1 MCVSR
6 ILVGMTIHLDQLQAL
21 AQQHGTP
28 LFVYSTE
35 NLKQRAQQLKALVLP
50 YGFTPRYAAKANM
63 HPGIIEMFDE
73 YDIAF
78 DASSSYEATK
88 LMEMGV
94 KGGAI
99 SLSSQQ
105 PAHNLDVLLES
116 GVRYVATSMHQL
128 ELFLNSPARSDTV
141 GLRVN
146 PGLGAGHNNRTT
158 TGGANSS
165 FGLWN
170 EYIGDA
176 LSIAK
181 ASGVRIATLH
191 VHIGSGADP
200 HMWAAVMDTALELV
214 ERMPDVTTLD
224 IGGGFKV
231 KRFSDEQEADMEA
244 IALAFSER
252 LVRFGNVTGRE
263 IHLEVEPGT
272 WLVAHA
278 GTLLSSVVDI
288 VDTGEDG
295 HTFLRLDTGMNDIIR
310 PSMYGAQ
317 HAMKVLGKSEDTQHY
332 VVVGHNCETGDILTP
347 APGDPEG
354 LEPRLLTKARIGDV
368 LVISDTGAYCA
379 SFAAHGYNSYPS
391 AHEILI

>member
-1 MCVSR
+1 
-6 ILVGMTIHLDQLQAL
+6 MTISTNQLQKL
-21 AQQHGTP
+21 AEQHGTP
-28 LFVYSTE
+28 LFVYSKDALRE
-35 NLKQRAQQLKALVLP
+35 RAEQLARLELP

-63 HPGIIEMFDE
+63 HPDIIKTFDE
-73 YDIAF
+73 YGLAF
-78 DASSSYEATK
+78 DASSSYEANK

-94 KGGAI
+94 KGEAI

-105 PAHNLDVLLES
+105 PAHNLDDLLEN
-116 GVRYVATSMHQL
+116 GVRYVATSLHQL
-128 ELFLNSPARSDTV
+128 GLYLSSPNRNDTV

-170 EYIGDA
+170 EYVDDA
-176 LSIAK
+176 LSLAK
-181 ASGVRIATLH
+181 ASGVRITTLH

-200 HMWAAVMDTALELV
+200 HMWATVMDTALELV
-214 ERMPDVTTLD
+214 ERMPDVMTLD

-231 KRFSDEQEADMEA
+231 KRFSDEQEADMTA

-252 LVRFGNVTGRE
+252 LVRFGTVTGRE

-278 GTLLSSVVDI
+278 GVLLSTVVDI

-317 HAMKVLGKSEDTQHY
+317 HQMKILSESDEKKHY

-354 LEPRLLTKARIGDV
+354 LEPRLLTKAAIGDI
-368 LVISDTGAYCA
+368 LAIYDAGAYCA

-391 AHEILI
+391 AKEILY